1 MHSLT
6 RPLRVSGVAGL
17 LFVVLSFIASGINV
31 QPPAY
36 SQDPAALVAWFGEH
50 GHRYRVGLLVAG
62 LAFLL
67 FYFPFF
73 AGLCEKLREAE
84 GAPAIWSR
92 VAWAGAIMCP
102 AAGTAC
108 GMFIVGGALLGGR
121 VSPEAAE
128 FGLAANFYGVAVSSA
143 LGGVAMIGA
152 AVVIRRTGVFWRGWS
167 WMGILM
173 GLAAILGCA
182 AMVENNPS
190 ELFAA
195 ISGLAWLGFFAWIV
209 GLSIALIRARDL
221 PTQA

>member
-1 MHSLT
+1 MHFLT
-6 RPLRVSGVAGL
+6 RPWRISGVAGI
-17 LFVVLSFIASGINV
+17 LFVVLSFIAAGMNV

-36 SQDPAALVAWFGEH
+36 DQGQATLVSWFGEN
-50 GHRYRVGLLVAG
+50 GHRYRVGHFVAG

-84 GAPAIWSR
+84 GTPAIWSR
-92 VAWAGAIMCP
+92 VAWAGAIICP

-108 GMFIVGGALLGGR
+108 GMFIAGGALLGGR

-128 FGLAANFYGVAVSSA
+128 FGLAANFYGLVVSCA
-143 LGGVAMIGA
+143 LSGVAMIGA
-152 AVVIRRTGVFWRGWS
+152 AVVILRTGIFWRGWG
-167 WMGILM
+167 WMGALI

-182 AMVENNPS
+182 AVVENNPS
-190 ELFAA
+190 GLFAA

-209 GLSIALIRARDL
+209 GLSIALIRARDI
-221 PTQA
+221 PEQA